1 MTFKSIFYRI
11 QRIKIPE
18 RLDVVI
24 DIEQKSK
31 KKNKKKK
38 QAPRPLARLSSRV
51 ARASAYC
58 AIARTIQSYDGEYR
72 TQRPEKQSTAK
83 DKRRQ
88 QGNGYGPPR
97 LLLPTRSVQV
107 CALRSEWSRG
117 VVASVSNLGERAETK
132 KKQQMPAR

>member
-38 QAPRPLARLSSRV
+38 QAPAPCRSPL
-51 ARASAYC
+51 
-58 AIARTIQSYDGEYR
+58 
-72 TQRPEKQSTAK
+72 
-83 DKRRQ
+83 
-88 QGNGYGPPR
+88 
-97 LLLPTRSVQV
+97 
-107 CALRSEWSRG
+107 
-117 VVASVSNLGERAETK
+117 
-132 KKQQMPAR
+132 